1 MGKTK
6 GCVEKHSDSDDDR
19 KLASAMDDL
28 PFRFYQFF
36 VMTALRID
44 LIQPG
49 RILCS
54 LKVPDRLLNENN
66 SMREGASALLVDCL
80 GHAAVKTLGPS
91 STGVSLEINLSFFDA
106 ACLDEEIEIDS
117 KVLRMGKTIAVVNIE
132 FRKKSNGKIIAQG
145 RLTTYIPVSSK
156 L

>member
-1 MGKTK
+1 MEKTK
-6 GCVEKHSDSDDDR
+6 GGVEKHTDSDDDR
-19 KLASAMDDL
+19 KVAFAMDDL
-28 PFRFYQFF
+28 PFRFFQFF
-36 VMTALRID
+36 VLAALRID

-66 SMREGASALLVDCL
+66 SLREGASALLVDCL

-91 STGVSLEINLSFFDA
+91 STGVSLEVNLSFLDA
-106 ACLDEEIEIDS
+106 AYADEEIEIDS
-117 KVLRMGKTIAVVNIE
+117 KVLRMGKTIAVVNVE
-132 FRKKSNGKIIAQG
+132 FRKKINGKIIAQG
-145 RLTTYIPVSSK
+145 RLTTYVPVSSK